1 LPPRPTDTA
10 ALRAFETL
18 TGVSTSATKTGFQW
32 FEPGDESTDK
42 VCHLLT
48 QSNPTE
54 FLGFDF
60 YLVTEL
66 FLSRSGSELLKIA
79 NARRKLYSELS
90 IDFRAMAILAEL
102 PAVRAQGEDADIF
115 PGQIFEVVL
124 RPVAPD
130 KPEELAHEVLKSTPQ
145 LASRLAPVIGMGR
158 EEFRDRVM
166 EAAEDSDAAPGL
178 IDEQISK
185 VFARILEFLAEQA
198 TNLSHFLD
206 RNSRMPEEVWNPRKR
221 PKDMADFLHGL
232 DATLDKASSSAIEW
246 FADKKLDLV
255 DLAGPLAEIDAVA
268 AFIQQAEALWNK
280 PREFILRVANSIKDI
295 IGSAGD
301 SLDTLIGYVS
311 GIWDGIIEGIIGFVE
326 LVALALRLAAK
337 FLRANLKIEG
347 AVDLVR
353 EVIDEIV
360 QALMRIDWIEFW
372 IRFMKEVVPLI
383 IDLLKQKADAF
394 IDQATRNS
402 AMAGYYFGY
411 LVYTIAEFF
420 FPPLKLG
427 KISRAARAARTT
439 LSANFFAKVFA

>member
-18 TGVSTSATKTGFQW
+18 TGVSTPATKTGFQW

-79 NARRKLYSELS
+79 NARRKLYSKLS

-102 PAVRAQGEDADIF
+102 PAVRAQGEDADLF

-130 KPEELAHEVLKSTPQ
+130 TPEELALEVLKSTPQ

-166 EAAEDSDAAPGL
+166 EAAEDSAPGL

-185 VFARILEFLAEQA
+185 VFAGILEFLAEQA

-232 DATLDKASSSAIEW
+232 GDALEKASSSAIEW
-246 FADKKLDLV
+246 FADRKLDLAG
-255 DLAGPLAEIDAVA
+255 LAGPLAEIDAVA
-268 AFIQQAEALWNK
+268 ALIRQAEALWNK
-280 PREFILRVANSIKDI
+280 PRDFILRVANSIKDI

-311 GIWDGIIEGIIGFVE
+311 GLWDGIIEGIIGFVE
-326 LVALALRLAAK
+326 LIALALRLAAK
-337 FLRANLKIEG
+337 FLRANIKIEG
-347 AVDLVR
+347 AIDLVR

-394 IDQATRNS
+394 IDHATRNS

-420 FPPLKLG
+420 FPPLKLS
-427 KISRAARAARTT
+427 KVSRAARAARTT
-439 LSANFFAKVFA
+439 LSANFFGKILE